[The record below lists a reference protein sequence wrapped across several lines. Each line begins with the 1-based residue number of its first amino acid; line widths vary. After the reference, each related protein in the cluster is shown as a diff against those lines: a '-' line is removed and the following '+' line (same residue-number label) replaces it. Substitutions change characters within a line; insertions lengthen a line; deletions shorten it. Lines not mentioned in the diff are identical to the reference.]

1 MAPDTRNGR
10 FDMKKV
16 ELGAGAPQE
25 TQSQFAAL
33 CYRSAGKDG
42 VEILLITSRDT
53 GRWIIPKGWPM
64 KGRNGSETA
73 LQEAFEEAGVEGKP
87 AATPIGVYSYDKVL
101 DNGAVQP
108 CIVSVFPVKVSKL
121 RKKYPEVGQRTRR
134 WFTPKKAAE
143 KVNEDELRALL
154 SNFAPT

>member
-10 FDMKKV
+10 SDMKKV

-33 CYRSAGKDG
+33 CYRSAGKEG

-73 LQEAFEEAGVEGKP
+73 MQEAFEEAGVEGKP

-108 CIVSVFPVKVSKL
+108 CIVSVFAVQVSKL

-134 WFTPKKAAE
+134 WFKPKKAAE

-154 SNFAPT
+154 ANFTPA